1 MKRPSDWPLH
11 FVLYPIIFR
20 IYPGPI
26 LAIIQEILKLN
37 RRYLHPYQNNY
48 CINSIFL
55 QEDYPT
61 NCTEIIDAAFFST
74 PLRMNPA
81 RSQA

>member
-11 FVLYPIIFR
+11 FGLYPIIFR
-20 IYPGPI
+20 IYPVSI
-26 LAIIQEILKLN
+26 LAIIQEILKLK
-37 RRYLHPYQNNY
+37 RRYLHLHQNDY

-55 QEDYPT
+55 QEDYP
-61 NCTEIIDAAFFST
+61 NSCTEIIDAAFFST
-74 PLRMNPA
+74 ELRINPA